1 MAEIPSSVI
10 GAASKVLERAYTH
23 SGLNALFPQHGFPG
37 DVPDGNK
44 LDKCLAWLRRANAE
58 LPDPLKAFGRLI
70 AEFMDRYEPPASP
83 VPWFA
88 GDPEPD
94 PRDMI
99 TGSLAQEGLG
109 YLRGGRIVVLGLAVP
124 SATLEERLKR
134 DGLLA
139 MESEFKRAYDS
150 IEADPNTS
158 ATAACAILESVCKT
172 FLEEKG
178 GLPNKQVLGTLWSET
193 LSRLG
198 LSPANVADVD
208 LKKILTAL
216 YSAVDGIAS
225 LRTHVGNAHGRSE
238 AAHKAYNLKPR
249 RARLAVHAAHTLA
262 MFILETREARDA
274 AAPPSAPPA

>member
-10 GAASKVLERAYTH
+10 GAASKVLEAAYTH
-23 SGLNALFPQHGFPG
+23 SGLNALFTQHGFPG
-37 DVPDGNK
+37 DAPDGNK
-44 LDKCLAWLRRANAE
+44 LDKCLTWLRRANAE

-70 AEFMDRYEPPASP
+70 AEYMDRYVPPASTAS
-83 VPWFA
+83 WLA
-88 GDPEPD
+88 AEPAPD
-94 PRDMI
+94 RREI
-99 TGSLAQEGLG
+99 IIGALAQENLG
-109 YLRGGRIVVLGLAVP
+109 YQRGGRIVVLGLAVP
-124 SATLEERLKR
+124 SASLEERLKR

-150 IEADPNTS
+150 IETDPNTA

-172 FLEEKG
+172 FLEEKDA
-178 GLPNKQVLGTLWSET
+178 LPNKQVLGTLWSET

-208 LKKILTAL
+208 LKKILTSL

-238 AAHKAYNLKPR
+238 TAHKAYNLKPR
-249 RARLAVHAAHTLA
+249 HARLAVHSAHTLA
-262 MFILETREARDA
+262 MFVLETRDAREK
-274 AAPPSAPPA
+274 